1 VHQGANGAGDD
12 NSIETEKQAAER
24 AGECGSHQVEVGSH
38 LSFVLAVHPIL
49 HSRCDVSKL
58 AEKNKYIEL
67 AGKSIDH

>member
-1 VHQGANGAGDD
+1 
-12 NSIETEKQAAER
+12 
-24 AGECGSHQVEVGSH
+24 
-38 LSFVLAVHPIL
+38 VHPIL